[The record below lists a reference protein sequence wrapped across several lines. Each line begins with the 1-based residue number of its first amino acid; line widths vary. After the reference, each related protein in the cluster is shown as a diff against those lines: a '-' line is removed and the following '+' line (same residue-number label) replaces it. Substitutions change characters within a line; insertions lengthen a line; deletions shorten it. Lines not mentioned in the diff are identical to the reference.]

1 MKSPL
6 IFIVGPTAVGKTEI
20 SIRLAQRINAEIVS
34 MDSRQIFRQMDIGT
48 AKPTFEQQQ
57 AAPHHLIDCTDVA
70 RPFTVADYQ
79 RRADAAIE
87 DICRREKQPLVVG
100 GAGLYFRVLVDGL
113 FEGPGANEDIRS
125 RLVRESE
132 DQGAAALHNRLC
144 GCDPEAANRIHPN
157 NLVKVIRALEIYEL
171 TGKPISSFQQQWT
184 RSASRYPLRAFGLCL
199 PRDCLYRRV
208 ETRVNQMIERGLI
221 EEVKGLLDGGCP
233 RNCVAMQGIGY
244 KEIVGYLDG
253 QQPLDEAI
261 AQLKTNTRRLAKRQL
276 TWFRN
281 DSRILW
287 VELTQYESIHQAV
300 DYLLSQTGVRTLKG

>member
-48 AKPTFEQQQ
+48 AKPTSEQQH
-57 AAPHHLIDCTDVA
+57 AVPHHLIDCTDVD
-70 RPFTVADYQ
+70 RPFTAADYQ

-87 DICRREKQPLVVG
+87 DICRRKKRPLIVG

-113 FEGPGANEDIRS
+113 FEGPGANGDIRS
-125 RLVRESE
+125 RLFRELE
-132 DQGAAALHNRLC
+132 DQGAAALHNRLRS
-144 GCDPEAANRIHPN
+144 CDPEAANRIHPN
-157 NLVKVIRALEIYEL
+157 NLVKVIRALEIHEL

-184 RSASRYPLRAFGLCL
+184 RSDSRYPFRAFGLCV

-208 ETRVNQMIERGLI
+208 ETRVNQMIESGLI

-253 QQPLDEAI
+253 QQSLDEAI
-261 AQLKTNTRRLAKRQL
+261 ALLKTNTRRFAKRQL

-281 DSRILW
+281 DPRIQW
-287 VELTQYESIHQAV
+287 VELTQYESVHQAV
-300 DYLLSQTGVRTLKG
+300 DNLLSQSDVRALKA